1 MCFFVTGGAGG
12 YLFSGDHV
20 FWGGKIILQNVGDSS
35 VQEYA
40 ASMNTLLDYDFE
52 ALLPGHLNFSMHN
65 GRRHVEA
72 AANQFNKI
80 GLPPNLL

>member
-1 MCFFVTGGAGG
+1 
-12 YLFSGDHV
+12 
-20 FWGGKIILQNVGDSS
+20 
-35 VQEYA
+35 
-40 ASMNTLLDYDFE
+40 MNTLLDYDFE

-80 GLPPNLL
+80 GLPPTSCSRESPL